1 MYKVIEYAW
10 VVVAHA
16 AMILVAWY
24 NVRIAVIVVILLS
37 ALVYGVKEISAIFK
51 KKALK
56 KAERIVMQHE
66 AMKRYK
72 SGIGAN
78 IQ

>member
-1 MYKVIEYAW
+1 MYKVVEYVW
-10 VVVAHA
+10 VIIAHT

-24 NVRIAVIVVILLS
+24 NVRIAVIVVIALS
-37 ALVYGVKEISAIFK
+37 ALVYGVKEISAIMQK
-51 KKALK
+51 RALK
-56 KAERIVMQHE
+56 KAERVIMQHE

-72 SGIGAN
+72 SGLGTA